1 MIPDLP
7 VRAEPVEA
15 ECLIAM
21 PLVAGAL
28 PPEDLVEPSIFTVS
42 CSAVA
47 VPTSQ
52 VAYLIATQQWAV
64 GADEVLQLQAQVDA
78 RSQASQWL
86 QAGIAGVLL
95 GFAAGVIL
103 VSD

>member
-7 VRAEPVEA
+7 VRAEPVEY
-15 ECLIAM
+15 ECLSAI

-28 PPEDLVEPSIFTVS
+28 PPEDLVEPGTFTVS

-52 VAYLIATQQWAV
+52 VAYLLATHQWAL
-64 GADEVLQLQAQVDA
+64 GAELVLKAQADA
-78 RSQASQWL
+78 DASAESSQWL
-86 QAGIAGVLL
+86 QAGAVGILL
-95 GFAAGVIL
+95 GFCVGVF
-103 VSD
+103 VVTD